1 MTCSFLFFIKKMLVN
16 DEGLYCFQ
24 EIVRF
29 TFFGVV
35 IKGVFTNDIL
45 ELALVG
51 IMLGTYFNNTLAVIF
66 VKISK

>member
-1 MTCSFLFFIKKMLVN
+1 MTCSLLFFIKKNLVN
-16 DEGLYCFQ
+16 DKGLYCFQ

-29 TFFGVV
+29 TFFEVV

-51 IMLGTYFNNTLAVIF
+51 IM
-66 VKISK
+66 